1 MGNGLPAAIGGAY
14 ATGKKVVCVMVM
26 EVLL

>member
-14 ATGKKVVCVMVM
+14 ATGKKVVCVNGDGG
-26 EVLL
+26 LL